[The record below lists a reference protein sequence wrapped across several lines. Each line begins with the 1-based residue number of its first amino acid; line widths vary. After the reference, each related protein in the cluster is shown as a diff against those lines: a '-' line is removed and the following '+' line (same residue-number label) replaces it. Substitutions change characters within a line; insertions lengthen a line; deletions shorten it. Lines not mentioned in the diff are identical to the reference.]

1 MHMLDHDEIRAFRRF
16 LNTASRS
23 ELADK
28 RSSIDRMLGLVTQG
42 TEEARD
48 LRFMLRLL
56 REELGAR
63 AEVDA
68 IVARRLNR

>member
-1 MHMLDHDEIRAFRRF
+1 MLDHDEIRAFRRF
-16 LNTASRS
+16 LNTANRK
-23 ELADK
+23 ELAKK
-28 RSSIDRMLGLVTQG
+28 RSIIERMTELVTQG
-42 TEEARD
+42 SEEARD